1 MLLPDEALLLRIY
14 VGINDKYHGVP
25 LYEAIVKKARELN
38 LAGATVLR
46 GVLGYGASSHIH
58 SAKLLDLAVDLP
70 VVIEIVD
77 TEERLALLMPFIDAH
92 VTEGLVTQEKV
103 RVVGYRHRAGEAVQ
117 QHA

>member
-1 MLLPDEALLLRIY
+1 MRLPDEALLLRVY
-14 VGINDKYHGVP
+14 VGINDKVHGVP
-25 LYEAIVKKARELN
+25 LYEAIVTKAHELN

-46 GVLGYGASSHIH
+46 GVLGYGASSRIH

-77 TEERLALLMPFIDAH
+77 TEEHIALLMPFIDDH

-103 RVVGYRHRAGEAVQ
+103 RVVGYRHRPAPPAQ
-117 QHA
+117 QPA

>member
-1 MLLPDEALLLRIY
+1 M
-14 VGINDKYHGVP
+14 P
-25 LYEAIVKKARELN
+25 LYEAIVTRARELN

-46 GVLGYGASSHIH
+46 GVLGYGASSRIH

-92 VTEGLVTQEKV
+92 VTEGLVTRRRCAWWDTGTGQAK
-103 RVVGYRHRAGEAVQ
+103 RCNNTPDLSFL
-117 QHA
+117 